1 MRKMLVLSGMMML
14 TLVAIVCAEST
25 AAVVDTLTT
34 TVDTLITKVSDI
46 VEAANGMKTG
56 DVTIWIV
63 MAAVIKLLISLMKF
77 KPVAKLLDSPKA
89 KAIKPYIA
97 LILGVAGGFIASV
110 STGQPVVASLI
121 AGAIAGLGATGIH
134 EVSKSVMKKNG

>member
-1 MRKMLVLSGMMML
+1 MRKTVMLFGVIVLAM
-14 TLVAIVCAEST
+14 VACVFAEST
-25 AAVVDTLTT
+25 AVVDTLTT
-34 TVDTLITKVSDI
+34 TVDTLINKTSDI
-46 VEAANGMKTG
+46 VEAIGGLKAG

-97 LILGVAGGFIASV
+97 LVLGIAGGFITSMT
-110 STGQPVVASLI
+110 TGQNLVTSLI
-121 AGAIAGLGATGIH
+121 AGVTAGLGATGLH
-134 EVSKSVMKKNG
+134 EVTKSIRKKNG

>member
-14 TLVAIVCAEST
+14 AMVTVVFAEST
-25 AAVVDTLTT
+25 AVVDTLTT
-34 TVDTLITKVSDI
+34 TVDTLISKVGDI
-46 VEAANGMKTG
+46 VEAANGMKAG

-97 LILGVAGGFIASV
+97 LILGIAGGFIASV
-110 STGQPVVASLI
+110 STGQPIVASLI
-121 AGAIAGLGATGIH
+121 AGATAGLGATGIH